1 MMALRRAGWGL
12 TAGLLLASPALA
24 QYGARLPGEN
34 SPTTPRTATVVPAQA
49 TTASVVNL
57 PSARQPTYYTLDG
70 TKPSAMQPVSHT
82 TTVTAVTGMPAGYV
96 LQSVDGQPVTT
107 PVLDSHTKLE
117 EMKVEL
123 ALMSDPATF
132 GCNLSARLD
141 GKAMLVTGYVPNDA
155 VREKAIQVARTGT
168 HLVVADGLKIH
179 RTLAMR
185 SAGVPTE
192 KLHQGAAE
200 LLSEGFP
207 EIASGVEIKATITG
221 QITLTGNARS
231 FEEKLSVSQRLRRLN
246 GCTSV
251 VNQLKVT
258 PLMKDGQSLT
268 MVTADG
274 VCVVPAEVAEASS
287 EVMVQTTPVIRVIPP
302 VLGTV
307 SSLDAVAPPLP
318 SIPSVME
325 AQPAVRTLPSA
336 VPIAKPI
343 HGVSKGTVTF
353 EDEMETKPQSSK

>member
-34 SPTTPRTATVVPAQA
+34 SPATPRTATVVPIQA

-57 PSARQPTYYTLDG
+57 PPARQPTYYMLDG
-70 TKPSAMQPVSHT
+70 SKPATVQPVSHT
-82 TTVTAVTGMPAGYV
+82 TTVTAVAGMPAGYV
-96 LQSVDGQPVTT
+96 LQSVDGEAITT
-107 PVLDSHTKLE
+107 PVADSHTKLE

-132 GCNLSARLD
+132 CCNLSARLD

-155 VREKAIQVARTGT
+155 IREKAIQIARTGT
-168 HLVVADGLKIH
+168 HLTIADGMKIH
-179 RTLAMR
+179 RSLAMR

-192 KLHQGAAE
+192 KLQQGALE

-207 EIASGVEIKATITG
+207 EIASGIEIKTTITG
-221 QITLTGNARS
+221 QITVTGSARS
-231 FEEKLSVSQRLRRLN
+231 FEEKLNVSQRLRRLN

-251 VNQLKVT
+251 VNQLTVT
-258 PLMKDGQSLT
+258 PVMKNGQSLT

-274 VCVVPAEVAEASS
+274 ICVVPPEVAEASS
-287 EVMVQTTPVIRVIPP
+287 EVMVQAIPAVRITAPAKGMLPVSPI
-302 VLGTV
+302 G
-307 SSLDAVAPPLP
+307 AAPLP
-318 SIPSVME
+318 VSPNVME
-325 AQPAVRTLPSA
+325 AHPAVRTLPSA
-336 VPIAKPI
+336 LPVRKTSTGISQ
-343 HGVSKGTVTF
+343 GQVTF
-353 EDEMETKPQSSK
+353 EDEPEAKPMK